1 MDQGEVVEHVA
12 LRARPTGRPVVVG
25 ISGFCGSGK
34 STLARHMV
42 EAQPGTVRMRGD
54 DFLDPAR
61 SHLRSADWDGVDR
74 QRLVSSVLEPFRGEQ
89 QGEFRRY
96 DWAARALGTPEP
108 VPRAEI
114 LVVDLIGLFHPQA
127 LPSHDVTI
135 WCDVE
140 LDVAVSRGMARDRE
154 LGRRHEALWT
164 DVWALN
170 ERDFARVHAAR
181 ARGDVVLTVS
191 VGDRPAGSV
200 TDQLRPAVLAWWGV
214 DLPLSGK
221 TRSDA
226 TRRPDPFPSFRRCSR
241 TVR

>member
-1 MDQGEVVEHVA
+1 MDQGEVVAHVA
-12 LRARPTGRPVVVG
+12 LEAGSAGRPIVVG

-34 STLARHMV
+34 STLTRRMV
-42 EAQPGTVRMRGD
+42 ESLPDAVRMRGD

-74 QRLVSSVLEPFRGEQ
+74 RRLVSSVLEPFRGEQ

-96 DWAARALGTPEP
+96 DWAVGALGAPEP

-114 LVVDLIGLFHPQA
+114 LVDDLIGLFHPEA
-127 LPSHDVTI
+127 LPSLDVKV

-164 DVWALN
+164 DVWAPN
-170 ERDFARVHAAR
+170 ERDFAQEFMPRER
-181 ARGDVVLTVS
+181 AEVVYAS
-191 VGDRPAGSV
+191 S
-200 TDQLRPAVLAWWGV
+200 Q
-214 DLPLSGK
+214 
-221 TRSDA
+221 
-226 TRRPDPFPSFRRCSR
+226 
-241 TVR
+241 

>member
-12 LRARPTGRPVVVG
+12 LRVRSAGRPVVVG

-42 EAQPGTVRMRGD
+42 EALPGTVRMRGD

-96 DWAARALGTPEP
+96 DWAARVLGAPEP
-108 VPRAEI
+108 VPSAEI
-114 LVVDLIGLFHPQA
+114 LVVDLIGLFHPEA
-127 LPSHDVTI
+127 LPSLDVTI

-140 LDVAVSRGMARDRE
+140 LDVAVSRGIARDRE

-170 ERDFARVHAAR
+170 ERDFAREFMPREHAEM
-181 ARGDVVLTVS
+181 LYS
-191 VGDRPAGSV
+191 
-200 TDQLRPAVLAWWGV
+200 
-214 DLPLSGK
+214 
-221 TRSDA
+221 
-226 TRRPDPFPSFRRCSR
+226 PSQ
-241 TVR
+241 

>member
-12 LRARPTGRPVVVG
+12 LRAGSAGCPIVVG

-34 STLARHMV
+34 STLAHRMV
-42 EAQPGTVRMRGD
+42 EALPGAVRMRGD

-96 DWAARALGTPEP
+96 DWAVGALGAPEP

-114 LVVDLIGLFHPQA
+114 LVVDLIGLFHPEA
-127 LPSHDVTI
+127 LPSLDVTV

-140 LDVAVSRGMARDRE
+140 LDVAVGRGMARDRE

-164 DVWALN
+164 DVWAPN
-170 ERDFARVHAAR
+170 DRDFAQEFLPRER
-181 ARGDVVLTVS
+181 AETLYASSDSGIGQRFTE
-191 VGDRPAGSV
+191 V
-200 TDQLRPAVLAWWGV
+200 T
-214 DLPLSGK
+214 
-221 TRSDA
+221 
-226 TRRPDPFPSFRRCSR
+226 
-241 TVR
+241 